1 MIPRGAAAL
10 LGGFALDFLVVRNGL
25 HLHHLHR
32 LHLEFGTV
40 LLMNMKDFLWWN
52 DNEKCKKKMTEELN
66 GEHILDE

>member
-1 MIPRGAAAL
+1 M
-10 LGGFALDFLVVRNGL
+10 VRNGL
-25 HLHHLHR
+25 HLHHHHR

-52 DNEKCKKKMTEELN
+52 DNEKCKEKMTEELN